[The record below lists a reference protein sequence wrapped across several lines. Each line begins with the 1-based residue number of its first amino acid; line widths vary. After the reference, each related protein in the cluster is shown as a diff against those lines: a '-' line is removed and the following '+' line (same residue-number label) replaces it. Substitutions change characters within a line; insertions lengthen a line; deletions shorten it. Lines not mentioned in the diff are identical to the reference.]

1 LGFGIFWNLG
11 FGAWNFPWKG
21 LEGTM
26 TSDLELIKQLEKEI
40 GIKLEERKLEE
51 IDEYNKHGYASGEN
65 GEVVGLNL
73 DEIELKPV
81 PVSVSKLR
89 HLKKLSLY
97 DTKLTDISF
106 LQGLSNLTHLNLI
119 DNQITDISF
128 LQGLSKLTELSLS
141 SNKITDYSFLQG
153 LSKLTLLDL
162 SSNQITDI
170 SFLQGLSK
178 LTQLNLSYNQITD
191 ISFLQG
197 LSNLT
202 ELDLR
207 SNQITDISFL
217 QGLSNLTL
225 LDLSSNKITD
235 ISFLQGLSNLTRLD
249 LINNQIKE
257 LPEALVELGLEIDV
271 DELFTWG
278 QKIYLY
284 KNPLEKPPL
293 EIIRNGIPAIKA
305 YFQSLKKETNLPLNE
320 VKVLLVGDG
329 AAGKTSLVKQMRGQ
343 DFNKNESQTHGI
355 NIDSWEVNQ
364 DETKIKVRLWDFGGQ
379 EIMHATHQFFLSKRS
394 LYILVLDGRKDE
406 KTEYWLNHVNSFGG
420 GSPVMVVLNKIDQ
433 HPGFEV
439 NRRFLQDKYP
449 NIKGFYRVSCATGE
463 GITDFKNALA
473 RELAVVELMRTTWA
487 QNWFKVKSR
496 LEQMT
501 ENFISYQQYREIC
514 TAENIHDESAQETLA
529 DFLNDLGVIL
539 RFKDFQLEDTHV
551 LEPRWITNAVY
562 KIINSHILSA
572 SHGVLEIR
580 CLKETLKPT
589 PGEDK
594 GFHYPADKYPYILQ
608 LMKKFELCYAIDENR
623 MLVPDLLSA
632 EEPALAFE
640 KTNALAFRF
649 HYNFL
654 PRSIMPRFIVKRHQD
669 IKNELRWRTG
679 VVLEEKRLDAAALV
693 KVDEREKKIFIYVTG
708 SPPRDYFAVLRK
720 TFYDIHDSFE
730 KLEVE
735 EWISLP
741 DHDKIAVEYQELL
754 GFELAGREE
763 IFIGKLGKAY
773 RVQQLLS
780 GIEKPGD
787 RQPLRM
793 HGEITGKYLFNRE
806 SEESFQRYPPP
817 RTISDIPP
825 VKEIYISYAW
835 GGESEE
841 IANRLDEAFKEKGI
855 TIIRDKRDLG
865 FKGRIKEF
873 MEQIG
878 RGKCVVLVISNKY
891 LESRNCMFELMQ
903 IAKSGD
909 FYGRIFPVV
918 LDDVKIYDPE
928 ERIEYVKYWEK
939 KKKALDDKMKSVSSE
954 YLDGFR
960 EDIDLYAD
968 IRQYLP
974 RLTDILRD
982 MNTLTVEIHSQT
994 GFEELVRA
1002 AAAKIEE

>member
-1 LGFGIFWNLG
+1 
-11 FGAWNFPWKG
+11 
-21 LEGTM
+21 M
-26 TSDLELIKQLEKEI
+26 TSELELIKQFEKLLGVNFKIYYEIDPTKNFNFYAINDNSHVVEI
-40 GIKLEERKLEE
+40 GVDHLSLSSIPEAISKFQ
-51 IDEYNKHGYASGEN
+51 
-65 GEVVGLNL
+65 NL
-73 DEIELKPV
+73 KRLFITD
-81 PVSVSKLR
+81 SKLR
-89 HLKKLSLY
+89 NISILKKLKKLMHLDLSRNYIYDISSIKELNSLLSL
-97 DTKLTDISF
+97 DLHGNQISDISF
-106 LQGLSNLTHLNLI
+106 LQGLSNLTQLYLN
-119 DNQITDISF
+119 
-128 LQGLSKLTELSLS
+128 
-141 SNKITDYSFLQG
+141 
-153 LSKLTLLDL
+153 
-162 SSNQITDI
+162 SNQITDI
-170 SFLQGLSK
+170 SPIQRLTKLQH
-178 LTQLNLSYNQITD
+178 LNLWH
-191 ISFLQG
+191 
-197 LSNLT
+197 
-202 ELDLR
+202 
-207 SNQITDISFL
+207 
-217 QGLSNLTL
+217 
-225 LDLSSNKITD
+225 NKIR
-235 ISFLQGLSNLTRLD
+235 Q
-249 LINNQIKE
+249 
-257 LPEALVELGLEIDV
+257 LPPELVELGLELDV
-271 DELFTWG
+271 DSTIASINEK
-278 QKIYLY
+278 KIYLY
-284 KNPLEKPPL
+284 GNPVEKPPL
-293 EIIRNGIPAIKA
+293 EIIRKGKPAIKT
-305 YFQSLKKETNLPLNE
+305 YFQSLKQEKTLPLNE

-355 NIDSWEVNQ
+355 NIDSWEVDQ
-364 DETKIKVRLWDFGGQ
+364 DDTKIKVRLWDFGGQ

-420 GSPVMVVLNKIDQ
+420 ASPVMVVLNKIDE

-463 GITDFKNALA
+463 GITEFKKALA

-501 ENFISYQQYREIC
+501 ENFISYQQYQEIC
-514 TAENIHDESAQETLA
+514 TAENIHNETAQETLV
-529 DFLNDLGVIL
+529 DYLNDLGVIL

-562 KIINSHILSA
+562 KIINSPILSA
-572 SHGVLEIR
+572 GHGVLEIHH
-580 CLKETLKPT
+580 LKEILKPT

-632 EEPALAFE
+632 EEPALEFE
-640 KTNALAFRF
+640 KANALAFRF

-679 VVLEEKRLDAAALV
+679 VVLEDKRLEAAALV
-693 KVDEREKKIFIYVTG
+693 KVDEREKKIFILVTG
-708 SPPRDYFAVLRK
+708 SQQRDYFAVLRK

-735 EWISLP
+735 EWIPLP
-741 DHDKIAVEYQELL
+741 DHDKIAVEYKELL
-754 GFELAGREE
+754 GYELAGREE

-793 HGEITGKYLFNRE
+793 NGEITGKTRFFEDGEISLQKYVE
-806 SEESFQRYPPP
+806 S
-817 RTISDIPP
+817 RTKRDVQPE
-825 VKEIYISYAW
+825 KEIYISYAW
-835 GGESEE
+835 GGESEN

-855 TIIRDKRDLG
+855 KIIRDKRDLG

-873 MEQIG
+873 MERIG
-878 RGKCVVLVISNKY
+878 RGKCVVVVISNKY

-918 LDDVKIYDPE
+918 LDDAKIYLPE

-939 KKKALDDKMKSVSSE
+939 KKKTLDDKMKSVSSE

-960 EDIDLYAD
+960 EGIDLYAD

-982 MNTLTVEIHSQT
+982 MNTLTVEIHSET

>member
-1 LGFGIFWNLG
+1 
-11 FGAWNFPWKG
+11 
-21 LEGTM
+21 M
-26 TSDLELIKQLEKEI
+26 TLELESVKQLEKEI
-40 GIKLEERKLEE
+40 GIVLEERKFENIE
-51 IDEYNKHGYASGEN
+51 KYRNQGFAIGEN

-73 DEIELKPV
+73 DEIKLKPV
-81 PVSVSKLR
+81 PVSLSKFPY
-89 HLKKLSLY
+89 LKKLSLY
-97 DTKLTDISF
+97 STKLADISF
-106 LQGLSNLTHLNLI
+106 LQGLRNLTYLNLWNNQITDISVIQSLSNLTQLDLGSNQIKDHAFLQRLRNLTYLNLWN
-119 DNQITDISF
+119 NQISDIFFLKWLSNLTQLNLSFNKITDISF
-128 LQGLSKLTELSLS
+128 LQWLSNLTQLNLSF
-141 SNKITDYSFLQG
+141 NK
-153 LSKLTLLDL
+153 
-162 SSNQITDI
+162 ITDI
-170 SFLQGLSK
+170 SFLKGLSK
-178 LTQLNLSYNQITD
+178 M
-191 ISFLQG
+191 
-197 LSNLT
+197 T
-202 ELDLR
+202 ELSLS

-217 QGLSNLTL
+217 QGLSNLTI
-225 LDLSSNKITD
+225 LDL
-235 ISFLQGLSNLTRLD
+235 R
-249 LINNQIKE
+249 NNQIKE

-271 DELFTWG
+271 DDKTGWDE
-278 QKIYLY
+278 KIYLY
-284 KNPLEKPPL
+284 NNPLEKPPL
-293 EIIRNGIPAIKA
+293 EIIKKGIPAIKA
-305 YFQSLKKETNLPLNE
+305 YFQSLKQEKTLPLNE
-320 VKVLLVGDG
+320 VKVLLVGEG

-355 NIDSWEVNQ
+355 NIDSWELNQ
-364 DETKIKVRLWDFGGQ
+364 DDTKIKVRLWDFGGQ

-394 LYILVLDGRKDE
+394 LYILVLNGRKDE

-420 GSPVMVVLNKIDQ
+420 ASPVMVVLNKIDE
-433 HPGFEV
+433 HPGFEI

-463 GITDFKNALA
+463 GITDFKKALS
-473 RELAVVELMRTTWA
+473 RELAAVELMRSTWP

-501 ENFISYQQYREIC
+501 ENFISYEQYREIC
-514 TAENIHDESAQETLA
+514 TAENIHEESAQETLV
-529 DFLNDLGVIL
+529 DYLNDLGVIL
-539 RFKDFQLEDTHV
+539 WFKDFQLEDTHV

-562 KIINSHILSA
+562 KIINSPILSA
-572 SHGVLEIR
+572 GHGVLETR
-580 CLKETLKPT
+580 LLKEILKII

-594 GFHYPADKYPYILQ
+594 GFNYPADKYPYIFQ

-632 EEPALAFE
+632 EEPALEF
-640 KTNALAFRF
+640 KRVNALAFRF

-679 VVLEEKRLDAAALV
+679 VVLEDKRLDAAALV
-693 KVDEREKKIFIYVTG
+693 KVDEREKKIFILVTG
-708 SPPRDYFAVLRK
+708 SQQRDYFAVLRK

-735 EWISLP
+735 EWIPLP
-741 DHDKIAVEYQELL
+741 DHDKIDVEYKELL
-754 GFELAGREE
+754 GYELAGREE

-787 RQPLRM
+787 RQSLRM
-793 HGEITGKYLFNRE
+793 NGEITGKYRFFE
-806 SEESFQRYPPP
+806 EGEESLKKHAESMNR
-817 RTISDIPP
+817 RDIQPE
-825 VKEIYISYAW
+825 KEIYISYSW
-835 GGESEE
+835 GGESEK

-855 TIIRDKRDLG
+855 TIMRDKRDLG

-873 MEQIG
+873 MERIG
-878 RGKCVVLVISNKY
+878 RGKCIVAVISNKY
-891 LESRNCMFELMQ
+891 LKSRNCMFELMQ

-918 LDDVKIYDPE
+918 LDDAKIYDPE

-982 MNTLTVEIHSQT
+982 MNTLTVEIHSET
-994 GFEELVRA
+994 GFEELVRI
-1002 AAAKIEE
+1002 AAAKLEE

>member
-1 LGFGIFWNLG
+1 MNEMKILKNISN
-11 FGAWNFPWKG
+11 
-21 LEGTM
+21 
-26 TSDLELIKQLEKEI
+26 EI
-40 GIKLEERKLEE
+40 GIELTK
-51 IDEYNKHGYASGEN
+51 INKDRVDITTLNGCYAVDDSENVIALVLKAFFLREVPSG
-65 GEVVGLNL
+65 
-73 DEIELKPV
+73 IAELK
-81 PVSVSKLR
+81 
-89 HLKKLSLY
+89 
-97 DTKLTDISF
+97 
-106 LQGLSNLTHLNLI
+106 NLEHLNLTANGI
-119 DNQITDISF
+119 NKLPGEIGEITKLKELILIGNNLRELPKEIVKLKNLKNLFLGANRISYFPMEITEIPNFERLGIGNNEITKIPHGISELKNLPKLKELF
-128 LQGLSKLTELSLS
+128 LK
-141 SNKITDYSFLQG
+141 SNKLKALPPEIT
-153 LSKLTLLDL
+153 
-162 SSNQITDI
+162 QI
-170 SFLQGLSK
+170 
-178 LTQLNLSYNQITD
+178 
-191 ISFLQG
+191 
-197 LSNLT
+197 
-202 ELDLR
+202 
-207 SNQITDISFL
+207 
-217 QGLSNLTL
+217 
-225 LDLSSNKITD
+225 
-235 ISFLQGLSNLTRLD
+235 
-249 LINNQIKE
+249 
-257 LPEALVELGLEIDV
+257 GLEIKWEWDKSR
-271 DELFTWG
+271 EG
-278 QKIYLY
+278 IYLEG
-284 KNPLEKPPL
+284 NPIEIPPL
-293 EIIRNGIPAIKA
+293 EIIKKGIPAIKA

-420 GSPVMVVLNKIDQ
+420 ASPVMVVLNKIDE

-449 NIKGFYRVSCATGE
+449 NIKGFYRVSCASGE

-473 RELAVVELMRTTWA
+473 RELAAVELMRTTWA

-501 ENFISYQQYREIC
+501 ENFISYQQYQEIC
-514 TAENIHDESAQETLA
+514 TAENIHDESAQETLV

-562 KIINSHILSA
+562 KIINSPILSA
-572 SHGVLEIR
+572 GHGVLETGR
-580 CLKETLKPT
+580 LKEILKPT

-594 GFHYPADKYPYILQ
+594 SFHYPADKYPYILQ

-720 TFYDIHDSFE
+720 TFHDIHDSFE

-754 GFELAGREE
+754 GYELAGREE

-793 HGEITGKYLFNRE
+793 NGEIIGKNRFF
-806 SEESFQRYPPP
+806 EEGEIYFPGHAGS
-817 RTISDIPP
+817 RTKRDIPP
-825 VKEIYISYAW
+825 GKEIYISYAW

-855 TIIRDKRDLG
+855 TIIRDRRDLG

-873 MEQIG
+873 MERIG
-878 RGKCVVLVISNKY
+878 RGKCVIVVISKKY
-891 LESRNCMFELMQ
+891 LESENCMYELIQ
-903 IAKSGD
+903 ISKTGRFSE
-909 FYGRIFPVV
+909 RIFPVV
-918 LDDVKIYDPE
+918 LEDAKIYKPID
-928 ERIEYVKYWEK
+928 RIKYVKYWEK
-939 KKKALDDKMKSVSSE
+939 EIQDLDEQMKGVSQAN
-954 YLDGFR
+954 LQGFR

-968 IRQYLP
+968 IRKYLP

-982 MNTLTVEIHSQT
+982 MNTLTVEIHSET

>member
-1 LGFGIFWNLG
+1 MDKDW
-11 FGAWNFPWKG
+11 
-21 LEGTM
+21 E
-26 TSDLELIKQLEKEI
+26 
-40 GIKLEERKLEE
+40 
-51 IDEYNKHGYASGEN
+51 
-65 GEVVGLNL
+65 
-73 DEIELKPV
+73 
-81 PVSVSKLR
+81 
-89 HLKKLSLY
+89 
-97 DTKLTDISF
+97 
-106 LQGLSNLTHLNLI
+106 
-119 DNQITDISF
+119 
-128 LQGLSKLTELSLS
+128 
-141 SNKITDYSFLQG
+141 
-153 LSKLTLLDL
+153 
-162 SSNQITDI
+162 
-170 SFLQGLSK
+170 
-178 LTQLNLSYNQITD
+178 
-191 ISFLQG
+191 
-197 LSNLT
+197 
-202 ELDLR
+202 
-207 SNQITDISFL
+207 
-217 QGLSNLTL
+217 
-225 LDLSSNKITD
+225 
-235 ISFLQGLSNLTRLD
+235 
-249 LINNQIKE
+249 
-257 LPEALVELGLEIDV
+257 
-271 DELFTWG
+271 WG

-284 KNPLEKPPL
+284 GNPLEKPPL
-293 EIIRNGIPAIKA
+293 EIIRKGIPAIKA
-305 YFQSLKKETNLPLNE
+305 YFQSLKQEKNLPLNE

-329 AAGKTSLVKQMRGQ
+329 ASGKTSLVKQLRSRNF
-343 DFNKNESQTHGI
+343 DKNESQTHGI

-364 DETKIKVRLWDFGGQ
+364 ADTKIKVRIWDFGGQ

-420 GSPVMVVLNKIDQ
+420 ASPVMVVLNKIDE

-463 GITDFKNALA
+463 GITDFKKALS
-473 RELAVVELMRTTWA
+473 RELAAVELIRSTWA
-487 QNWFKVKSR
+487 QNWFMVKSR
-496 LEQMT
+496 LEHMT

-514 TAENIHDESAQETLA
+514 TAENIHEETAQETLV

-539 RFKDFQLEDTHV
+539 RFKDFQLEDTQV

-562 KIINSHILSA
+562 KIINSPTLSA
-572 SHGVLEIR
+572 GHGVLETR
-580 CLKETLKPT
+580 RLKEILKPT

-594 GFHYPADKYPYILQ
+594 GYHYPADKYPYILQ

-623 MLVPDLLSA
+623 LLVPDLLSA
-632 EEPALAFE
+632 EEPALAVE
-640 KTNALAFRF
+640 KANALAFRF
-649 HYNFL
+649 QYNFL

-679 VVLEEKRLDAAALV
+679 VVVEDKRLDATALV
-693 KVDEREKKIFIYVTG
+693 KGDEIENKIFIYVTG
-708 SPPRDYFAVLRK
+708 SQQRDYFAVLRK

-735 EWISLP
+735 EWIPLP
-741 DHDKIAVEYQELL
+741 DHDKIAVEYKELL
-754 GFELAGREE
+754 GYELAGREE

-793 HGEITGKYLFNRE
+793 NGKIPRKNQFSEEGEIYFPGHAE
-806 SEESFQRYPPP
+806 S
-817 RTISDIPP
+817 RTKRDSQPG
-825 VKEIYISYAW
+825 KEIYISYAW

-841 IANRLDEAFKEKGI
+841 IANRLDEAFKGKGI
-855 TIIRDKRDLG
+855 TITRDKRDLG

-873 MEQIG
+873 MKRIG
-878 RGKCVVLVISNKY
+878 RGKCVVVVISNKY

-918 LDDVKIYDPE
+918 LDDAKIYDPV
-928 ERIEYVKYWEK
+928 ERIEYVQYWEK
-939 KKKALDDKMKSVSSE
+939 KKKALNDKMKSVSSE

-968 IRQYLP
+968 IRKYLP

-982 MNTLTVEIHSQT
+982 MNTLTVEIHSET

>member
-1 LGFGIFWNLG
+1 LGFGTWD
-11 FGAWNFPWKG
+11 FPLKEVR
-21 LEGTM
+21 EGEKMKT
-26 TSDLELIKQLEKEI
+26 DLELIKELEKELGRKI
-40 GIKLEERKLEE
+40 YESKFEDIEKSSEHSFATDEKGKL
-51 IDEYNKHGYASGEN
+51 
-65 GEVVGLNL
+65 VGLFLIGVKL
-73 DEIELKPV
+73 DPV
-81 PVSVSKLR
+81 PASLSKFR
-89 HLKKLSLY
+89 HLKKLSLLA
-97 DTKLTDISF
+97 TGLKNISF
-106 LQGLSNLTHLNLI
+106 LQGLSHLTQLDLRSNLITDISSLQGLSHLTQLDLRSNLITDISSLQGLSNLTRLYLS

-128 LQGLSKLTELSLS
+128 LQGLSKLT
-141 SNKITDYSFLQG
+141 
-153 LSKLTLLDL
+153 LLDL
-162 SSNQITDI
+162 
-170 SFLQGLSK
+170 
-178 LTQLNLSYNQITD
+178 
-191 ISFLQG
+191 
-197 LSNLT
+197 
-202 ELDLR
+202 R
-207 SNQITDISFL
+207 
-217 QGLSNLTL
+217 
-225 LDLSSNKITD
+225 
-235 ISFLQGLSNLTRLD
+235 
-249 LINNQIKE
+249 NNRIKE

-271 DELFTWG
+271 DEYLEWE
-278 QKIYLY
+278 QKIYLRD
-284 KNPLEKPPL
+284 NPLEKPPL
-293 EIIRNGIPAIKA
+293 EIIRKGKPAIKT
-305 YFQSLKKETNLPLNE
+305 YFQSLKQEKTLPLNE

-364 DETKIKVRLWDFGGQ
+364 ADTKITVRLWDFGGQ

-420 GSPVMVVLNKIDQ
+420 ASPVMVVLNKIDE

-463 GITDFKNALA
+463 GITEFKKALA

-501 ENFISYQQYREIC
+501 ENFISYQQYQEIC
-514 TAENIHDESAQETLA
+514 TAENIHNETAQETLV
-529 DFLNDLGVIL
+529 DYLNDLGVIL

-562 KIINSHILSA
+562 KIINSPILSA
-572 SHGVLEIR
+572 GHGVLEIHH
-580 CLKETLKPT
+580 LKEILKPT

-632 EEPALAFE
+632 EEPALEFE
-640 KTNALAFRF
+640 KANALAFRF

-679 VVLEEKRLDAAALV
+679 VVLEDKRLEAAALV
-693 KVDEREKKIFIYVTG
+693 KVDEREKKIFILVTG
-708 SPPRDYFAVLRK
+708 SQQRDYFAVLRK

-735 EWISLP
+735 EWIPLP
-741 DHDKIAVEYQELL
+741 DHDKIAVEYKELL
-754 GFELAGREE
+754 GYELAGREE

-793 HGEITGKYLFNRE
+793 NGEITGKTRFFEDGEISLQKYVE
-806 SEESFQRYPPP
+806 S
-817 RTISDIPP
+817 RTKRDVQPE
-825 VKEIYISYAW
+825 KEIYISYAW
-835 GGESEE
+835 GGESEN

-855 TIIRDKRDLG
+855 KIIRDKRDLG

-873 MEQIG
+873 MERIG
-878 RGKCVVLVISNKY
+878 RGKCVVVVISNKY

-918 LDDVKIYDPE
+918 LDDAKIYLPE

-939 KKKALDDKMKSVSSE
+939 KKKTLDDKMKSVSSE

-960 EDIDLYAD
+960 EGIDLYAD

-982 MNTLTVEIHSQT
+982 MNTLTVEIHSET